1 MHRWFRAAA
10 TASQRARFGALAIL
24 LALPMLAA
32 PGWAEGMPKPFQ
44 LSWAPGAQVFPQED
58 VIWGLSLNVLYG
70 LQHDV
75 TGLSFGPFAEVT
87 RLRGVA
93 ISIVNTSREY
103 VQGVQMGA
111 GNTVEGHL
119 TGGQA
124 GGANLV
130 EGDLKGMQLGFG
142 NSAGGGAGFQLGLMN
157 YTSSMKGLQIGLLN
171 FNEKGW
177 LRFFPFFNFNF

>member
-1 MHRWFRAAA
+1 MHWWLRAAA
-10 TASQRARFGALAIL
+10 TARQRARFGALAIF

-44 LSWAPGAQVFPQED
+44 LSWVPGFQVFPQED
-58 VIWGLSLNVLYG
+58 AIWGLSLNVLYG
-70 LQHDV
+70 IQHDV
-75 TGLSFGPFAEVT
+75 TGLNLGPFAEAT

-103 VQGVQMGA
+103 VRGVHMGG
-111 GNTVEGHL
+111 GNAVEGHL
-119 TGGQA
+119 AGLQF

-130 EGDLKGMQLGFG
+130 EGDLEGMQLGIA
-142 NSAGGGAGFQLGLMN
+142 NSAGGGAGFQLGMVN
-157 YTSSMKGLQIGLLN
+157 HTTSMKGLQIGLLN

-177 LRFFPFFNFNF
+177 LRFFPIFNFDF